1 MTPYYNKATQ
11 KGLIDHFT
19 MVAQETTLP
28 VIMYNVPSRTGT
40 NIQPKTAVE
49 IAKRNRNVI
58 GIKDAAANLA
68 QTGYTMHLA
77 REAGVTLDIYSGNDD
92 EVLPVLSVGGI
103 GVISVLSNVMPRETH
118 DMVYEYLHG
127 DRQKAM
133 DIQLGLL
140 PLIKA
145 LFCEV
150 NPIPVKTALN
160 LMGKNVG
167 PLRMP
172 LCDMDPQ
179 NLALLKSEMH
189 KVGLI

>member
-1 MTPYYNKATQ
+1 
-11 KGLIDHFT
+11 

-160 LMGKNVG
+160 LIGKNVG